1 MWESTNVLS
10 EFIEEVLI
18 LRLIARRLLLSVLTL
33 LIVSLVIF
41 AGVELLPGD
50 LATAFLGRE
59 ATPTRLVSL
68 RAELGLDKPATERY
82 LNWLGNIFQGDLGMS
97 LARNKPIG
105 ELIGLRMR
113 NTLLLGLTAGLIG
126 LPLALVL
133 GIIAGLTRDRV
144 PDLWIS
150 TISLIFMTLPEFVT
164 ATLLILLFAI
174 AWPIF
179 PAVTI
184 VPPDSPIKELLPNIA
199 LPVITLTFVM
209 VAHNLRMVRTNVID
223 VMTSEYIQMATLKG
237 VPRARVVLRHALPN
251 ALLPTINLVAL
262 YVAWL
267 VGGVVIIEQV
277 FNYPGI
283 GTLMIQ
289 AVHDRDIPLVQAI
302 VLVIAGAYVVLN
314 MGADLLVMML
324 DPRLRSM
331 RG

>member
-1 MWESTNVLS
+1 
-10 EFIEEVLI
+10 
-18 LRLIARRLLLSVLTL
+18 LTL

-50 LATAFLGRE
+50 LASAFLGRE

-68 RAELGLDKPATERY
+68 RAELGLDQPATVRY
-82 LNWLGNIFQGDLGMS
+82 VNWLGNVLQGDLGMS
-97 LARNKPIG
+97 LARKKPIG

-113 NTLLLGLTAGLIG
+113 NTLLLGVTAGIIG
-126 LPLALVL
+126 LPVALVL
-133 GIIAGLTRDRV
+133 GIIAGLTRDRK

-174 AWPIF
+174 VWPIF

-199 LPVITLTFVM
+199 LPVITLIFVM

-223 VMTSEYIQMATLKG
+223 VMTSEYVQMATLKG
-237 VPRARVVLRHALPN
+237 IPRARVVLRHALPN
-251 ALLPTINLVAL
+251 ALLPTINLIAL
-262 YVAWL
+262 YLAWL

>member
-1 MWESTNVLS
+1 M
-10 EFIEEVLI
+10 
-18 LRLIARRLLLSVLTL
+18 TL

-50 LATAFLGRE
+50 LASAFLGRE

-68 RAELGLDKPATERY
+68 RAELGLDQPATVRY
-82 LNWLGNIFQGDLGMS
+82 VNWLGNVLQGDLGMS
-97 LARNKPIG
+97 LARKKPIG

-113 NTLLLGLTAGLIG
+113 NTLLLGVTAGIIG
-126 LPLALVL
+126 LPVALVL
-133 GIIAGLTRDRV
+133 GIIAGLTRDLK

-174 AWPIF
+174 VWPIF

-184 VPPDSPIKELLPNIA
+184 VPPDSPIKEMLPNIA
-199 LPVITLTFVM
+199 LPVITLIFVM

-223 VMTSEYIQMATLKG
+223 VMTSEYVQMATLKG
-237 VPRARVVLRHALPN
+237 IPRARVVLRHALPN
-251 ALLPTINLVAL
+251 ALLPTINLIAL
-262 YVAWL
+262 YLAWL

>member
-1 MWESTNVLS
+1 M
-10 EFIEEVLI
+10 
-18 LRLIARRLLLSVLTL
+18 LRLITRRLLLSVVTL
-33 LIVSLVIF
+33 FIVSLVIF

-59 ATPTRLVSL
+59 ATPTRLASL
-68 RAELGLDKPATERY
+68 RAELGLDRPATERY
-82 LNWLGNIFQGDLGMS
+82 LNWLGNILQGDLGIS

-105 ELIGLRMR
+105 ELLGIRMR

-126 LPLALVL
+126 LPIAIML
-133 GIIAGLTRDRV
+133 GIIAGLTRDRM
-144 PDLWIS
+144 PDIWIS

-164 ATLLILLFAI
+164 ATFLILLFAI
-174 AWPIF
+174 TWPIF

-199 LPVITLTFVM
+199 LPVIALTFVM

-223 VMTSEYIQMATLKG
+223 VMTSEYVQMAILRG

-251 ALLPTINLVAL
+251 ALIPTINLIAL
-262 YVAWL
+262 YIAWL
-267 VGGVVIIEQV
+267 VGGMVIIEQV
-277 FNYPGI
+277 FNYPGV

-289 AVHDRDIPLVQAI
+289 AVHDRDLLLIQAI
-302 VLVIAGAYVVLN
+302 VLVIAGGYVVLN

>member
-1 MWESTNVLS
+1 M
-10 EFIEEVLI
+10 
-18 LRLIARRLLLSVLTL
+18 TL

-50 LATAFLGRE
+50 LASAFLGRE

-68 RAELGLDKPATERY
+68 RAELGLDQPATVRY
-82 LNWLGNIFQGDLGMS
+82 VNWLGNILQGDLGMS
-97 LARNKPIG
+97 LARKEPIG

-133 GIIAGLTRDRV
+133 GIIAGLTRDRM

-150 TISLIFMTLPEFVT
+150 TISLIFMTLPGFVT
-164 ATLLILLFAI
+164 ATFLILLFAI

-199 LPVITLTFVM
+199 LPVITLIFVM

-223 VMTSEYIQMATLKG
+223 VMTSEYVQMATLKG
-237 VPRARVVLRHALPN
+237 IPRARVVLRHALPN
-251 ALLPTINLVAL
+251 ALLPTINLIAL
-262 YVAWL
+262 YLAWL

>member
-1 MWESTNVLS
+1 M
-10 EFIEEVLI
+10 
-18 LRLIARRLLLSVLTL
+18 LRLITRRLLLSVVTL
-33 LIVSLVIF
+33 FIVSLVIF

-59 ATPTRLVSL
+59 ATPTRLASL
-68 RAELGLDKPATERY
+68 RADLGLDQPATERY
-82 LNWLGNIFQGDLGMS
+82 LNWLGNVLHGNLGMS
-97 LARNKPIG
+97 LARKEPIS
-105 ELIGLRMR
+105 ELIGFRMR

-133 GIIAGLTRDRV
+133 GIIAGLTRDRK
-144 PDLWIS
+144 PDIWIS
-150 TISLIFMTLPEFVT
+150 TISLILMTLPGFVT

-199 LPVITLTFVM
+199 LPVIALIFIM
-209 VAHNLRMVRTNVID
+209 VAHNLRMVRTNMID
-223 VMTSEYIQMATLKG
+223 VMTSEYVQMATLKG
-237 VPRARVVLRHALPN
+237 IPRARVVLRHALPN

-262 YVAWL
+262 YVVWL
-267 VGGVVIIEQV
+267 IGGVVIIEQV

>member
-1 MWESTNVLS
+1 
-10 EFIEEVLI
+10 
-18 LRLIARRLLLSVLTL
+18 
-33 LIVSLVIF
+33 
-41 AGVELLPGD
+41 
-50 LATAFLGRE
+50 
-59 ATPTRLVSL
+59 
-68 RAELGLDKPATERY
+68 
-82 LNWLGNIFQGDLGMS
+82 
-97 LARNKPIG
+97 
-105 ELIGLRMR
+105 MR

-133 GIIAGLTRDRV
+133 GIIAGLTRDRR

-150 TISLIFMTLPEFVT
+150 TISLIFMTLPQFVT
-164 ATLLILLFAI
+164 ATFLILLFAI

-179 PAVTI
+179 PAVTT
-184 VPPDSPIKELLPNIA
+184 VPPDSPIKELLPNIV
-199 LPVITLTFVM
+199 LPVAALVFVM

-223 VMTSEYIQMATLKG
+223 VMTSDYVQMATLKG

-262 YVAWL
+262 YIAWL
-267 VGGVVIIEQV
+267 VSGVVIIEQV

-283 GTLMIQ
+283 GTLMIR

-302 VLVIAGAYVVLN
+302 ILVFAGAYVVLN
-314 MGADLLVMML
+314 MGADLLVTML

>member
-1 MWESTNVLS
+1 M
-10 EFIEEVLI
+10 
-18 LRLIARRLLLSVLTL
+18 LRLVTRRLLLSVLTL
-33 LIVSLVIF
+33 FIVSLVVF
-41 AGVELLPGD
+41 AGVEFLPGD

-59 ATPTRLVSL
+59 ATPTRVASL
-68 RAELGLDKPATERY
+68 RAELGLDRPATERY
-82 LNWLGNIFQGDLGMS
+82 LNWLGNVVQGDLGMS
-97 LARNKPIG
+97 LAKQKPIG

-133 GIIAGLTRDRV
+133 GIIAGLTRDRR

-150 TISLIFMTLPEFVT
+150 AISLIFMTLPQFVT
-164 ATLLILLFAI
+164 ATFLILLFAI
-174 AWPIF
+174 TWSIF
-179 PAVTI
+179 PAVTT
-184 VPPDSPIKELLPNIA
+184 VPPDSPIKELLPNIV
-199 LPVITLTFVM
+199 LPVAALVFVM

-223 VMTSEYIQMATLKG
+223 VMTSDYVQMATLKG

-262 YVAWL
+262 YIAWL
-267 VGGVVIIEQV
+267 VSGVVIIEQV

-283 GTLMIQ
+283 GTLMIR

-302 VLVIAGAYVVLN
+302 ILVFAGAYVVLN
-314 MGADLLVMML
+314 MGADLLVTML